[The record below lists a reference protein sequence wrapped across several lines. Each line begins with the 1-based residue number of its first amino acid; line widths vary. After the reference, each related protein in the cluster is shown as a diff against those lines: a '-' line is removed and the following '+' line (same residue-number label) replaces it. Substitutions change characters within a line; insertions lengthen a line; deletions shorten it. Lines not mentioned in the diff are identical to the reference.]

1 MVDYYKILGV
11 KRTATAMEIKSAYR
25 RLARARHPDVNG
37 GSADSSREFALIA
50 RAYRVLG
57 DSHER
62 ARYDERIF
70 RAMHNADSIF
80 DSDNPYM
87 RRMRR
92 AAVQARWDRVIDDW
106 LEAERRETFA
116 RTKAVFTTV
125 TLFFSTFIVATLKP
139 RLWESFSA
147 TGRSVMVVL
156 FLIGVWHLI
165 VRLRECFA
173 NYTYQPKL
181 FQESIM
187 REEEQ
192 EQKPYT
198 RLTATAFLIV
208 GYIASLAAGL
218 FIGSHIYYVLSDMAE
233 FFSPTLRA
241 TILLYPPI
249 AVLIVD
255 TMQMVASKVE

>member
-1 MVDYYKILGV
+1 MVDYYKILNV
-11 KRTATAMEIKSAYR
+11 KRTATATEIKSAYR
-25 RLARARHPDVNG
+25 RLARLHHPDVNN
-37 GSADSSREFALIA
+37 GSPASSREFALIA
-50 RAYRVLG
+50 RAYRILG
-57 DSHER
+57 DPPER
-62 ARYDERIF
+62 ARYDERTL
-70 RAMHNADSIF
+70 RALHNTDSIF

-92 AAVQARWDRVIDDW
+92 AAVQARWDRTVDDW
-106 LEAERRETFA
+106 LEADRLETFA

-139 RLWESFSA
+139 RLWEGFSSM
-147 TGRSVMVVL
+147 GRSVMVIL

-187 REEEQ
+187 RDEEP

-218 FIGSHIYYVLSDMAE
+218 LVGSHIYYILSDMAE
-233 FFSPTLRA
+233 LFSPTLRA

-255 TMQMVASKVE
+255 TMHTVASKVE

>member
-11 KRTATAMEIKSAYR
+11 KRAASAAEIKSAYR
-25 RLARARHPDVNG
+25 RLARERHPDVNK
-37 GSADSSREFALIA
+37 GSAASSREFALIA
-50 RAYRVLG
+50 RAYRVLS
-57 DSHER
+57 DPHER
-62 ARYDERIF
+62 ARYDERTL
-70 RAMHNADSIF
+70 RALHNADSIF

-92 AAVQARWDRVIDDW
+92 AAVQARWDRVVDDW

-125 TLFFSTFIVATLKP
+125 TLFFSTFIAASLKP
-139 RLWESFSA
+139 RLWEGFSA
-147 TGRSVMVVL
+147 TGRSVIIVL

-181 FQESIM
+181 FQESII
-187 REEEQ
+187 RDEETR
-192 EQKPYT
+192 KPYT
-198 RLTATAFLIV
+198 RLTATMFLII
-208 GYIASLAAGL
+208 GYMASLAAGL
-218 FIGSHIYYVLSDMAE
+218 FVGTHIYYILSDMAE
-233 FFSPTLRA
+233 FFSPTWRI
-241 TILLYPPI
+241 TVLLYPPI

-255 TMQMVASKVE
+255 TMHTVASKVE